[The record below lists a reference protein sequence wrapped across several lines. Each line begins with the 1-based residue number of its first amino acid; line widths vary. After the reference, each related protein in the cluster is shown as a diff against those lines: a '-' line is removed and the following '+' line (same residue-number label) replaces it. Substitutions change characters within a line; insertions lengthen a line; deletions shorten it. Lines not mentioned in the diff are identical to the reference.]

1 MTERVREAVESAFVT
16 KIVLGVCAFLGL
28 GLLGW
33 GGSSI
38 YSTNVGQ
45 QLLTEKVTTLV
56 ATVDKL
62 QDKLE
67 ATTSNRY
74 DSNAAATQNAAMV
87 AMLNT
92 MSTNLTAMIGKALDQ
107 NQQQDEQL
115 RTLGEFRART
125 EERLRMEDK
134 RP

>member
-1 MTERVREAVESAFVT
+1 MAERVREAVESAFVT

-92 MSTNLTAMIGKALDQ
+92 MSTNLTEMIGKALDQ
-107 NQQQDEQL
+107 NHQQDEQL

-125 EERLRMEDK
+125 EERLRMEDRK
-134 RP
+134 P

>member
-1 MTERVREAVESAFVT
+1 MAERVREAVESAFVT

-87 AMLNT
+87 ELINT
-92 MSTNLTAMIGKALDQ
+92 MNTNLTAMIGKALDQ
-107 NQQQDEQL
+107 NHQQDEQL

-125 EERLRMEDK
+125 EERLRMEDRK
-134 RP
+134 P

>member
-16 KIVLGVCAFLGL
+16 KIVLGVCAFVGL
-28 GLLGW
+28 ALLGW

-38 YSTNVGQ
+38 YSANIGQ
-45 QLLTEKVTTLV
+45 QLLTEKVTALV

-87 AMLNT
+87 DLLNT
-92 MSTNLTAMIGKALDQ
+92 MNTNLTAMIGKALDK
-107 NQQQDEQL
+107 NHQQDEQL
-115 RTLGEFRART
+115 RSLGEFRART
-125 EERLRMEDK
+125 EERLRMEDRK
-134 RP
+134 P

>member
-87 AMLNT
+87 DLLNT
-92 MSTNLTAMIGKALDQ
+92 MNTNLTAMIGKALDQ